1 MIQVADE
8 QIDAKVV
15 KNTKI
20 KMNRI
25 EFFFFF
31 FTQVFF
37 H

>member
-8 QIDAKVV
+8 QIEAKVV

-31 FTQVFF
+31 LHKFFF